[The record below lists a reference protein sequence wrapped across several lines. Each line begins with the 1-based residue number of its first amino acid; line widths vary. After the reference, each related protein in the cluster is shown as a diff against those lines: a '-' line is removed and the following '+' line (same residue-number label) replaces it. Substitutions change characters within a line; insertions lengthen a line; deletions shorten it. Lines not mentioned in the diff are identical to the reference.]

1 DLPVE
6 QGLGR
11 AAARRG
17 AEDRYERMDR
27 SFHEALRQGFLAI
40 AAAAPER
47 CVVIDATGEEA
58 ATWAGVRAAVKARLG
73 LEVA

>member
-1 DLPVE
+1 
-6 QGLGR
+6 
-11 AAARRG
+11 
-17 AEDRYERMDR
+17 MDR

-47 CVVIDATGEEA
+47 CVVIDATGDEA